1 MKLPVTLY
9 LLSFALAL
17 QAGFS
22 ERIQLLTNQS
32 SYLSGEDIMVAVATT
47 DADHRLVEFSKVAY
61 VELTDSNRVIAQ
73 TMISIAGSTGKGIL
87 SLPEQLPTGY
97 YRLRAYTRYMRNE
110 GSGVFSNQLIAVVNA
125 ATLHHSELRKADR
138 LHQETELSKSE
149 EIDGLNQSEKQG
161 ESWKADALSQRVKQ
175 GESKLL
181 HTNKL
186 VYGRREK
193 GVVSIGNL
201 PAGAALYHVSIAA
214 DMGLNIS
221 HSAEQFSI
229 PTAATG
235 GETALLPEYEG
246 HIIRAKVSGMKPA
259 VRAVLLSVPGNPPSL
274 MAGRKLSAN
283 DEYEFIS
290 SGLTGNIELA
300 TSIDTREDERYSFEF
315 LSPYAPVDILQ
326 LPALSIDSTIL
337 PALRERYVAL
347 QARQAFQSKL
357 YTYKQ
362 DKTPAGFTPEWTY
375 RLEEYTRFN
384 TVEEVVLEF
393 VSNVR
398 FRRING
404 IRTLAVNRDGP
415 QGYTQGNTL
424 VLLDNVPVFNH
435 ELLLR
440 YDASLIEQIDIYRGQ
455 YVFSGQLYDG
465 IVAFSTPTKDF
476 RGFQLDRSTMINS
489 YKGPQPGFQLTA
501 TDILQGQ
508 HLQHEPDFRTTLLFE
523 SRCSPEAIQLP
534 FITSD
539 LMGIYRVSITGLS
552 SEGSEFSET
561 IIFEVK

>member
-9 LLSFALAL
+9 LLSFALTL

-22 ERIQLLTNQS
+22 ERIQLFTNQS

-61 VELTDSNRVIAQ
+61 VELTDSNRVVAQ
-73 TMISIAGSTGKGIL
+73 TMISLAGSTGKGIL

-97 YRLRAYTRYMRNE
+97 YRLRAYTRFMRNE
-110 GSGVFSNQLIAVVNA
+110 GAGVFTNQLIAVVNA
-125 ATLHHSELRKADR
+125 ATLHHSELRKAEQ
-138 LHQETELSKSE
+138 LNQETELSEKGLSLSVKQGKSE
-149 EIDGLNQSEKQG
+149 ESDG
-161 ESWKADALSQRVKQ
+161 LSQRMKQ

-193 GVVSIGNL
+193 GTVSIGNL
-201 PAGAALYHVSIAA
+201 PADAALYHVSIAA
-214 DMGLNIS
+214 DMGVNHI
-221 HSAEQFSI
+221 HSAERFST
-229 PTAATG
+229 PTVATG
-235 GETALLPEYEG
+235 SEAAFLPEYEG
-246 HIIRAKVSGMKPA
+246 HIIRAKVSGMKPE

-274 MAGRKLSAN
+274 MAGRKLRTN
-283 DEYEFIS
+283 DEYEFITPE
-290 SGLTGNIELA
+290 LIGNIELA
-300 TSIDTREDERYSFEF
+300 TSIDTREDERYTFEF
-315 LSPYAPVDILQ
+315 LSPYAPVDVIQ
-326 LPALSIDSTIL
+326 LPAITIDSTNL
-337 PALRERYVAL
+337 PALLERYVAL
-347 QARQAFQSKL
+347 QARQAFLSKL
-357 YTYKQ
+357 YTYNQ
-362 DKTPAGFTPEWTY
+362 ETTAAGFTPEWTY

-440 YDASLIEQIDIYRGQ
+440 YDASLIEQIDVYRGQ

-465 IVAFSTPTKDF
+465 MVAFSTPTRDF
-476 RGFQLDRSTMINS
+476 RGFQLDRSTMINT
-489 YKGPQPGFQLTA
+489 YKGPQPEFQLTA
-501 TDILQGQ
+501 PNLLPGQ
-508 HLQHEPDFRTTLLFE
+508 HVQHEPDFRTTLLLE
-523 SRCSPEAIQLP
+523 SHRSPEPNQLP

-539 LMGIYRVSITGLS
+539 LMGIYRVSIKGLTHR
-552 SEGSEFSET
+552 GTEFSET
-561 IIFEVK
+561 ITVEVK